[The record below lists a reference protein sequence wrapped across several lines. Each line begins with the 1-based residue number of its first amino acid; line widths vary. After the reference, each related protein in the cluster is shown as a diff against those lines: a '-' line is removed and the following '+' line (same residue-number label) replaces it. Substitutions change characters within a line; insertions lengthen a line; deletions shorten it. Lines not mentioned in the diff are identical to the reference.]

1 MLVDTS
7 KTIAEICYECGYNNM
22 SNFNR
27 IFRRKKGCTPREF
40 REMYRKKQVIV

>member
-1 MLVDTS
+1 
-7 KTIAEICYECGYNNM
+7 M